1 MHQPLSSYWKNC
13 GFRKRCLLSKACSGQ
28 GTHSVAVV
36 YRTDNCNNL
45 TLTQIMGIRRH
56 KNQGACILNSVMS
69 DLECL
74 EKFRAAV
81 HLQKTAVGNPDLN
94 YCIMYSA

>member
-1 MHQPLSSYWKNC
+1 M
-13 GFRKRCLLSKACSGQ
+13 
-28 GTHSVAVV
+28 
-36 YRTDNCNNL
+36 
-45 TLTQIMGIRRH
+45 QIMGIRRH